1 MNNEQ
6 LNAEKRKMRS
16 IWDTVSSALL
26 ILGLIGSPFSGFFLG
41 MRIYSNGWFIIG
53 SDAMDIIIDI
63 LFIIALICPVV
74 SLIISIV
81 EAVREYKCKWAI
93 RNIIFSILEI
103 AFIVC
108 FAVYSFNG
116 IKQLSEMA
124 DHILSHNRAFG

>member
-6 LNAEKRKMRS
+6 LNAEKRKMIS

-93 RNIIFSILEI
+93 RNIILSIIEI
-103 AFIVC
+103 ALIAF
-108 FAVYSFNG
+108 FAVQGFYGTQRTMDIISSF
-116 IKQLSEMA
+116 QPMT
-124 DHILSHNRAFG
+124 FG